1 MRVHRGDANMDGPPG
16 CHEVPEAASLLPDIA
31 SAKRKASMKS
41 QKRNRE
47 ERAYSRGYL
56 AGFQGRPRDFC
67 PFGTMQARGHW
78 MSGWRE
84 GRTNH
89 ALGMTGVAGIHTL
102 KDIG

>member
-1 MRVHRGDANMDGPPG
+1 
-16 CHEVPEAASLLPDIA
+16 
-31 SAKRKASMKS
+31 
-41 QKRNRE
+41 
-47 ERAYSRGYL
+47 
-56 AGFQGRPRDFC
+56 
-67 PFGTMQARGHW
+67 MQARGHW